1 MVHPTAR
8 ALRACPTIVD
18 ILFDVISLVFGGLV
32 LYLGAEWLVKGS
44 AGLAR
49 AFGVKPLVIGL
60 TVVAYGTSAPEL
72 AVSTA
77 AILEDASAIV
87 LGNVIGSNIAN
98 IALILGL
105 TALISPPAVD
115 GQLIRREVPVMCAGS
130 VAAPL
135 VLLDGEIST
144 LEALLLAATAV
155 AFTLYTL
162 LAAVPVSDGD
172 GGDDGG
178 GGGAFDLDEAEAEAS
193 TEDHARLRLGF
204 VTFIGM
210 ALLIG
215 GSDLFIDGAQG
226 LAHALGMSERI
237 VGLTVVAMGTSLPEL
252 AASLVA
258 ALRGYS
264 SLAVGN
270 IVGANIF
277 NVFMILGV
285 VGMIRP
291 VHGSVTG
298 MAVDFGFLI
307 GTTILCVLFMR
318 GTRRI
323 SRLEGALLIASYG
336 VFLGLAVAGR

>member
-1 MVHPTAR
+1 M
-8 ALRACPTIVD
+8 D
-18 ILFDVISLVFGGLV
+18 ILFDVISLLFGGLV

-98 IALILGL
+98 LALILGL

-130 VAAPL
+130 VIAPF
-135 VLLDGEIST
+135 VLLDGEIGMV
-144 LEALLLAATAV
+144 EAALLAGAAM

-162 LAAVPVSDGD
+162 VAAVPASDDDIGD
-172 GGDDGG
+172 
-178 GGGAFDLDEAEAEAS
+178 ALDLEAAAEDRAS
-193 TEDHARLRLGF
+193 QHPRLRLG
-204 VTFIGM
+204 VITFIGM

-215 GSDLFIDGAQG
+215 GSDLFMDGAQG

-237 VGLTVVAMGTSLPEL
+237 VGLTVVAVGTSLPEM

-291 VHGSVTG
+291 IHGSISE

-307 GTTILCVLFMR
+307 GTTIMGVLFMR
-318 GTRRI
+318 GTRKITRT
-323 SRLEGALLIASYG
+323 EGAVLIASYAI
-336 VFLGLAVAGR
+336 FLGLTIAGL